1 MLEPML
7 DPALLHP
14 DALAP
19 DGIRPLRFDEYMQL
33 VEAGVFEDERVEL
46 LGGVVVA
53 MSSQG
58 PMHSNLVILLNRL
71 LARRLTDAYM
81 VAPQCTNKLSEY
93 SAPEPDFAIVTAKS
107 MWESGGKEYAKAV
120 WLIEVAVSSL
130 RKDRG
135 LKAQLYAAAGI
146 VEYWVVDANT
156 MSVYV
161 HRDPSSDGYRSIT
174 RHDQSAQIA
183 PQAIPDLVLSLDDL
197 LADRIK
203 L

>member
-1 MLEPML
+1 MLVPML

-19 DGIRPLRFDEYMQL
+19 DGIRPLRVEEYL
-33 VEAGVFEDERVEL
+33 RLAEAGAFDDEKVEL

-53 MSSQG
+53 MSPQG
-58 PMHSNLVILLNRL
+58 DDHMHLLTLFNRF
-71 LARRLTDAYM
+71 LAKRLPASFM
-81 VAPQCTNKLSEY
+81 VAPQVTYRLSEY
-93 SAPEPDFAIVTAKS
+93 SAPEPDFSIVSTAS
-107 MWESGGKEYAKAV
+107 VWAKRQKAD

-135 LKAQLYAAAGI
+135 IKAKLYANAGI
-146 VEYWVVDANT
+146 SEYWVIDANT

-161 HRDPSSDGYRSIT
+161 HRDPSSDRYRSVAK
-174 RHDQSAQIA
+174 HDRFAQLA
-183 PQAIPDLVLSLDDL
+183 PAAIPDLVMSLDDL
-197 LADRIK
+197 LADRIE